1 MIRPTTTPGLSPMQ
15 TFLRRSLIA
24 LCALLVGLA
33 LVSLIPSD
41 QWFIRFLDF
50 IREPV
55 FYLALVLAVVSL
67 LIGSR
72 RWWLV
77 GGFVLVAAIQLFRFW
92 PYFALAPQQV
102 AISNALGGDC
112 FTAVSLNVRMKN
124 EGFAEVAGFLDRSQP
139 DILLLMEPDA
149 NWERELAPQLAK
161 YSYRLSK
168 PQDNAYG
175 MIFASNLP
183 VRKAQMV
190 ANTSANTPTLYA
202 TINLPSGATFEFVGL
217 HPRPP
222 IPGNDTG
229 TRDANIARAG
239 AKTPDNLADVLVMG
253 DFNDVPWSR
262 TTTAFREQGG
272 WRDPRIGR
280 GTFATFPA
288 KYAFAGWPLDQVM
301 VKNQMKVDSF
311 EIMQNVGS
319 DHLPVHVRACV
330 RPIKDR

>member
-1 MIRPTTTPGLSPMQ
+1 MQ
-15 TFLRRSLIA
+15 SFLRWFLIA
-24 LCALLVGLA
+24 LCALLSLLA
-33 LVSLIPSD
+33 LISLIPSD
-41 QWFIRFLDF
+41 QWFIRILDF
-50 IREPV
+50 IREPL
-55 FYLALVLAVVSL
+55 FYLALILAVVSL
-67 LIGSR
+67 FVGAR
-72 RWWLV
+72 RWWLT
-77 GGFVLVAAIQLFRFW
+77 GGFVFVAAIQLFRFW
-92 PYFALAPQQV
+92 PYFELAPQQ
-102 AISNALGGDC
+102 IALSDAPSDNC
-112 FTAVSLNVRMKN
+112 FTAVSLNVKIKN
-124 EGFAEVAGFLDRSQP
+124 EGYGEIASFLDRAQP
-139 DILLLMEPDA
+139 DILLLMETDA
-149 NWERELAPQLAK
+149 NWARELAPQLAK

-202 TINLPSGATFEFVGL
+202 TIEHPSGARFEFVGL

-239 AKTPDNLADVLVMG
+239 AKTPDNLVDVLVMG

-262 TTTAFREQGG
+262 TTTTFREQGG

-280 GTFATFPA
+280 GTFPTFPA
-288 KYAFAGWPLDQVM
+288 RYAFSGWPLDQLM
-301 VKNQMKVDSF
+301 VKNQMEVDSF

-319 DHLPVHVRACV
+319 DHLPVQVRACV
-330 RPIKDR
+330 GPVKVE